1 MTSVHEA
8 DSPNPKIP
16 TNPKSPSASS
26 VLSWSKLNMKTF
38 HLTALTALGFT
49 LGAVHANEFAAA
61 EARATQQG
69 EGALGA
75 TKAEINEKD
84 LRRYVTR
91 LASREYEGRGTSDQ
105 GERMA
110 TAYLASFF
118 KGLNLQ
124 PAGEEGSYYQ
134 SFGVGSE
141 TKLGGK
147 NSMTLK
153 VKEPIDVSIR
163 YKTGKHYQPL
173 SFSNPG
179 KVEAG
184 VVFAGFGIGTDGY
197 DSFEG
202 LDVEGKWVVVFRG
215 NPSSN
220 GRLRSFGPLVAKANV
235 AKERKAA
242 GIIFVKAGN
251 PAISSELIDP
261 SAAVGGRGQI
271 LPAITITDEVAASLL
286 TDRSNAGDLKAL
298 FDSYNKG
305 ETIKGFPLPYRISA
319 EINFET
325 KPLTGRNVLARFV
338 VGEKPS
344 DEVVII
350 GGHID
355 HLGYGNRGGSRARG
369 TDATKMHVGADDNAS
384 GIAVIM
390 EIAQLYAD
398 QRKKGPLKMKRDI
411 VFAAWSGEEMG
422 LYGSRHFVAEAAK
435 GDGPLHPRIAAYLN
449 LDMVGRA
456 AENGLTVHGTASSKS
471 WNGLLDSLAKVP
483 NLEVK
488 RSASPF
494 LPTDASPFYSGGVPI
509 LALFTGLHDDYHTP
523 ADTIDKIDFPGLNA
537 VTKYMKAITEAVAKG
552 DKAPDYAEV
561 ERGGRRRANMPRVR
575 IGLMPSDNRGG
586 GVLITQ
592 VVPDSPSERAGLKE
606 GDVMVSFAGQKL
618 EGVESL
624 FAELRKAKAGEKYE
638 VKVKR
643 GEKELTLKLTPE
655 AR

>member
-1 MTSVHEA
+1 MKLTQLVFLFA
-8 DSPNPKIP
+8 FG
-16 TNPKSPSASS
+16 ASFGA
-26 VLSWSKLNMKTF
+26 LS
-38 HLTALTALGFT
+38 
-49 LGAVHANEFAAA
+49 ANEFANA
-61 EARATQQG
+61 EATATRQG
-69 EGALGA
+69 MMAIGA
-75 TKAEINEKD
+75 TSAAINQKD

-91 LASREYEGRGTSDQ
+91 LASREYEGRGTGDQ

-118 KGLNLQ
+118 KGLDLE
-124 PAGEEGSYYQ
+124 PAGDDGSYFQ

-153 VKEPIDVSIR
+153 VEELVGVNIAYTP
-163 YKTGKHYQPL
+163 GKHYQPL
-173 SFSNPG
+173 SFSSPG
-179 KVEAG
+179 KMEAG
-184 VVFAGFGIGTDGY
+184 IVFAGFGIETDGY
-197 DSFEG
+197 NSFEG
-202 LDVEGKWVVVFRG
+202 LDVEGKWVMVFRG

-220 GRLRSFGPLVAKANV
+220 GGLRSFGPLVAKANA

-251 PAISSELIDP
+251 PTISSELIDP
-261 SAAVGGRGQI
+261 SANVGGRGQI
-271 LPAITITDEVAASLL
+271 LPAMTITDGVAATLL
-286 TDRSNAGDLKAL
+286 ANDKQEELQAL

-305 ETIKGFPLPYRISA
+305 DRVKGFPVSCRIGA
-319 EINFET
+319 EINFKT
-325 KPLTGRNVLARFV
+325 KPLTGRNVIARLV

-344 DEVVII
+344 DEVVVI

-355 HLGYGNRGGSRARG
+355 HLGYGNRGGTRARG
-369 TDATKMHVGADDNAS
+369 AEATKMHVGADDNAS
-384 GIAVIM
+384 GVAVIM
-390 EIAQLYAD
+390 ELAQLYAS
-398 QRKKGPLKMKRDI
+398 QRKKGPLDMKRDI

-422 LYGSRHFVAEAAK
+422 LFGSRHFVAEATK
-435 GDGPLHPRIAAYLN
+435 DNGPLHPRIAAYLN
-449 LDMVGRA
+449 LDMVGRV
-456 AENGLTVHGTASSKS
+456 AENGLTVHGTASSKA

-483 NLEVK
+483 NLEVE

-509 LALFTGLHDDYHTP
+509 LALFTGIHDDYHTP

-537 VTKYMKAITEAVAKG
+537 VTKYMKAITGAVAKG

-561 ERGGRRRANMPRVR
+561 EQPRRGRRNMPRVR
-575 IGLMPSDNRGG
+575 IGLMPSDNQGG

-592 VVPDSPSERAGLKE
+592 VVADSPSERAGLKE
-606 GDVMVSFAGQKL
+606 GDIMVSFAGQKL

-624 FAELRKAKAGEKYE
+624 FAELSKAKAGEKYD

-643 GEKELTLKLTPE
+643 GEKELTLKLIPE

>member
-1 MTSVHEA
+1 MKLTQLVSVFA
-8 DSPNPKIP
+8 FGISFG
-16 TNPKSPSASS
+16 A
-26 VLSWSKLNMKTF
+26 LS
-38 HLTALTALGFT
+38 
-49 LGAVHANEFAAA
+49 ANEFANA
-61 EARATQQG
+61 EATATRHG
-69 EGALGA
+69 MTALSA
-75 TKAEINEKD
+75 TSAAINQKD

-91 LASREYEGRGTSDQ
+91 LASREYEGRGTGDQ

-118 KGLNLQ
+118 KGLDLD
-124 PAGEEGSYYQ
+124 PAGDGGSYFQ
-134 SFGVGSE
+134 SFSVGSE

-147 NSMTLK
+147 NSMSLK
-153 VKEPIDVSIR
+153 VEELVGVNITYTP
-163 YKTGKHYQPL
+163 GKHYQPL
-173 SFSNPG
+173 SFSSPG
-179 KVEAG
+179 KMEAG
-184 VVFAGFGIGTDGY
+184 IVFAGFGIETDGY
-197 DSFEG
+197 NSFEG
-202 LDVEGKWVVVFRG
+202 LDVEGKWIMVFRG
-215 NPSSN
+215 NPSTN
-220 GRLRSFGPLVAKANV
+220 AGLRSFGPLVAKANA

-261 SAAVGGRGQI
+261 SANVGGRGQI
-271 LPAITITDEVAASLL
+271 LPAMTITDEVAATLL
-286 TDRSNAGDLKAL
+286 ANGKQEEVRAL
-298 FDSYNKG
+298 FDSYNNG
-305 ETIKGFPLPYRISA
+305 DRVKGFPVSYRIGA
-319 EINFET
+319 EINFKT
-325 KPLTGRNVLARFV
+325 NPLTGRNVIARLV

-344 DEVVII
+344 DEVVVI

-355 HLGYGNRGGSRARG
+355 HLGYGNRGGTRARG
-369 TDATKMHVGADDNAS
+369 AEATKMHVGADDNAS
-384 GIAVIM
+384 GVAVIM
-390 EIAQLYAD
+390 ELAQLYAS
-398 QRKKGPLKMKRDI
+398 QRKKGPLDMKRDI

-422 LYGSRHFVAEAAK
+422 LFGSRHFVAEATKDNA
-435 GDGPLHPRIAAYLN
+435 PLHPRIAAYLN

-456 AENGLTVHGTASSKS
+456 AENGLTVHGTASSKA

-483 NLEVK
+483 NLEVE

-509 LALFTGLHDDYHTP
+509 LALFTGIHDDYHTP

-561 ERGGRRRANMPRVR
+561 EKPRQGRRNMPRVR
-575 IGLMPSDNRGG
+575 IGLMPSDNQGG

-592 VVPDSPSERAGLKE
+592 VVADSPSERAGLRE
-606 GDVMVSFAGQKL
+606 GDIMVSFAGQKL

-624 FAELRKAKAGEKYE
+624 FAELSKAKVGEKYD

-643 GEKELTLKLTPE
+643 GEKELTLKLIPE